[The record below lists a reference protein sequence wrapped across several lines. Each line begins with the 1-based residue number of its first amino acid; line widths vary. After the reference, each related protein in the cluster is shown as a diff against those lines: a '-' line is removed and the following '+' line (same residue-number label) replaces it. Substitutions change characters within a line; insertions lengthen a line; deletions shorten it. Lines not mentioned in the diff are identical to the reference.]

1 MKRISSAALSLL
13 LCLALLC
20 GCMPSGQPVSETAGM
35 RTVTDQAGRTVEV
48 PEDPACICALDPFC
62 APFVVAFGYGEQVKA
77 TIPSIQR
84 DVLIQSICPSLKEAQ
99 VVKSGGVVNAE
110 ALLSIGVDLILLDR
124 DSYDDLD
131 NRAKIDATGIPYLV
145 VSNATID
152 EALDAVELVGQVLHA
167 EEEAAQYIAWYPDC
181 LARAEK
187 VSAQVPQ
194 EERPR
199 LYHSVNEAV
208 RTDYAGS
215 LPAQWI
221 AATGAV
227 NVSLEGG
234 GLTMEGGSAYTTLE
248 QIFVWDPDLIICNEV
263 GVANYILTDE
273 KWKGLG
279 AVERGEVYQM
289 PIGLSRW
296 GHPNS
301 IETPLAVL
309 WLTQLLYPDLAEI
322 DLEEETRAFY
332 QTYFDYTVSD
342 EELASILSGDGMRT
356 PKTGGKVE

>member
-1 MKRISSAALSLL
+1 MKRTCSAALSLL

-20 GCMPSGQPVSETAGM
+20 ACTPQSPAGETPGL
-35 RTVTDQAGRTVEV
+35 RTLTDLAGREV
-48 PEDPACICALDPFC
+48 AIPEEPACICALDPFC

-84 DVLIQSICPSLKEAQ
+84 DVLIQSICPSLKEAE

-110 ALLSIGVDLILLDR
+110 ALLSLGVDLILLDR
-124 DSYDDLD
+124 ESYDDPD
-131 NRAKIDATGIPYLV
+131 SRAKLDATGIPYLV
-145 VSNATID
+145 VGNATID
-152 EALDAVELVGQVLHA
+152 EALEAVELVGEVLHA
-167 EEEAAQYIAWYPDC
+167 EEEAAAYAAWYREC
-181 LARAEK
+181 LACAEEIA
-187 VSAQVPQ
+187 AQVPQ

-208 RTDYAGS
+208 RTDYPGS

-227 NVSLEGG
+227 NVSLDGA
-234 GLTMEGGSAYTTLE
+234 LTMEGGSAFTTLE
-248 QIFVWDPDLIICNEV
+248 QIFVWDPDLIICNEA
-263 GVANYILTDE
+263 GVADYILTDD

-279 AVERGEVYQM
+279 AVERGDVYQM

-309 WLTQLLYPDLAEI
+309 WLTGLLYPELADVDMAGEA
-322 DLEEETRAFY
+322 RAFY
-332 QTYFDYTVSD
+332 ETYFDYAISD
-342 EELASILSGDGMRT
+342 DELEAVLSGDGMRT

>member
-1 MKRISSAALSLL
+1 MKQLRTSAFCLL
-13 LCLALLC
+13 LCLTLLC
-20 GCMPSGQPVSETAGM
+20 ACAPTGKQQGPGTAETES
-35 RTVTDQAGRTVEV
+35 VTDLVGRTVEI
-48 PEDPACICALDPFC
+48 PKEPACICALDPFC

-84 DVLIQSICPSLKEAQ
+84 DVLIQSICPSLKEAE

-110 ALLSIGVDLILLDR
+110 ALLSLGVDLILLDR
-124 DSYDDLD
+124 ESYDDPDSRSKL
-131 NRAKIDATGIPYLV
+131 DATGIPYLV
-145 VSNATID
+145 VGNATID
-152 EALDAVELVGQVLHA
+152 EALEAVALVGEVLHA
-167 EEEAAQYIAWYPDC
+167 DEEAEQYIAWYRDC
-181 LARAEK
+181 LDRAET
-187 VSAQVPQ
+187 VSAAIPE

-221 AATGAV
+221 AATGAE
-227 NVSLEGG
+227 NVSLEG

-263 GVANYILTDE
+263 GVADYILTDE

-279 AVERGEVYQM
+279 AVERGDVYQM

-309 WLTQLLYPDLAEI
+309 WLTELLYPEESDI
-322 DLEEETRAFY
+322 DLEKETRDFY
-332 QTYFDYTVSD
+332 QTYFDYTISD
-342 EELASILSGDGMRT
+342 EELDAVLSGDGMRT

>member
-1 MKRISSAALSLL
+1 MKRLRLSALL

-20 GCMPSGQPVSETAGM
+20 ACAPAAEQGPGTAA
-35 RTVTDQAGRTVEV
+35 TQSVTDLAGRTVEI
-48 PEDPACICALDPFC
+48 PKEPACICALDPFC

-77 TIPSIQR
+77 TIPAIQR
-84 DVLIQSICPSLKEAQ
+84 DVLIQSICPSLKEAE

-110 ALLSIGVDLILLDR
+110 ALLSLGVDLILLDR
-124 DSYDDLD
+124 ESYDDPD
-131 NRAKIDATGIPYLV
+131 SRAKLDATGIPYLV
-145 VSNATID
+145 VGNATID
-152 EALDAVELVGQVLHA
+152 EALEAVELVGTVLHA
-167 EEEAAQYIAWYPDC
+167 GEEAERYVTWYRDC
-181 LARAEK
+181 LDRARA
-187 VSAQVPQ
+187 VSAEVPE
-194 EERPR
+194 EERPT

-221 AATGAV
+221 AATGAK
-227 NVSLEGG
+227 NVSLEGE
-234 GLTMEGGSAYTTLE
+234 LTMEGGSAYTTLE

-263 GVANYILTDE
+263 GVADYILTDE

-279 AVERGEVYQM
+279 AVERGDVYQM

-309 WLTQLLYPDLAEI
+309 WLTELLYPEQAGI

-332 QTYFDYTVSD
+332 QTYFDYTISD
-342 EELASILSGDGMRT
+342 EELAAVLSGDGMRT